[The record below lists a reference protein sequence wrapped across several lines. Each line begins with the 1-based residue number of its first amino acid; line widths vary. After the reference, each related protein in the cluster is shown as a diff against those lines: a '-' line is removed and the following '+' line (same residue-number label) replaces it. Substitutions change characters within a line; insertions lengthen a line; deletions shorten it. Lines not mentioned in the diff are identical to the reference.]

1 MINSRELAEY
11 LRKRMETQEEV
22 NTVFHLIK
30 VPTVSELTFWI
41 TQFKTKDFP
50 TDKFT
55 LRKVKK

>member
-11 LRKRMETQEEV
+11 LRKRME
-22 NTVFHLIK
+22 NK